1 MGLASIFPKDVV
13 RIDRF
18 LDDALGLKKRERE
31 RRGESKEKKKKNQCS
46 ADCTR
51 KGSRLVKKLQPHIGK

>member
-31 RRGESKEKKKKNQCS
+31 RRGESKEKKKKIN
-46 ADCTR
+46 A
-51 KGSRLVKKLQPHIGK
+51 RLIVPGRAVDW

>member
-31 RRGESKEKKKKNQCS
+31 RERRGESKEKNQCS

>member
-31 RRGESKEKKKKNQCS
+31 RERVRKKEKKS
-46 ADCTR
+46 ML
-51 KGSRLVKKLQPHIGK
+51 G